1 MLRKIEM
8 GNVFEEIKVEKVSDK
23 ISEQMIKLIVDG
35 KLTPGDKLPG
45 ERQLIELLGVGRSS
59 LREALNR
66 LETLGYIE
74 VHKRK
79 GNYVKSIDATL
90 QLDPLKS
97 VIQADLSK
105 IVQLYEIRRDLE
117 QANAYKAA
125 LNRTSENLNKIRTA
139 LAQFSKQSKVT
150 DFSWAADQ
158 AFHIAIAQATQN
170 FLRVHVITNIFEF
183 SEEFLQP
190 VLEELAK
197 HTDNQSVITHQHEA
211 IYQAIS
217 DQNAEL
223 ARMAMDEHLCWTNE
237 RLVEVLDTKLAN

>member
-1 MLRKIEM
+1 M
-8 GNVFEEIKVEKVSDK
+8 NTVFEEIKVEKVSDK
-23 ISEQMIKLIVDG
+23 ISEQIVKLIVDG
-35 KLTPGDKLPG
+35 KLKPGDKLPG

-79 GNYVKSIDATL
+79 GNFVKSIDSTF

-97 VIQADLSK
+97 LIQTDLKK
-105 IVQLYEIRRDLE
+105 IIQLYEIRRDLE
-117 QANAYKAA
+117 QANAYNAA
-125 LNRTSENLNKIRTA
+125 KNRTSDDIRNIKTA
-139 LAQFSKQSKVT
+139 MDDFLRPSGPVH
-150 DFSWAADQ
+150 FSWGADQ

-190 VLEELAK
+190 AIEKTAE
-197 HTDNQSVITHQHEA
+197 HNNNQTIIYDQH
-211 IYQAIS
+211 QAIFQAVS
-217 DQNAEL
+217 DQDAER
-223 ARMAMDEHLCWTNE
+223 ARLAMDQHLSWTNE
-237 RLVEVLDTKLAN
+237 RLIEMLDAK